1 MAFPAGRRTLAQSA
15 DSGDILV
22 AASGVLRSS
31 PLLLLP
37 SQLTAIV
44 LATSFSAGL
53 NVYLTVA
60 TLGLLARAEILTLPP
75 SLHSVASW
83 YVIVPCILLFVI
95 EFVADKIPILD
106 LVWNALQTFVR
117 VPVAALLA
125 YGASTQLSQGAQLIV
140 TLLGGAI
147 ALAAHSGK
155 IAARTAVSHS
165 PEPFSNFALSIGEDG
180 FVVFLT
186 WFASRHPY
194 WASIMV
200 LIALL
205 IVVSLLGFVVRSFRN
220 LFRSAKRG
228 LANSFRSDSPE

>member
-1 MAFPAGRRTLAQSA
+1 
-15 DSGDILV
+15 
-22 AASGVLRSS
+22 LR
-31 PLLLLP
+31 LLP
-37 SQLTAIV
+37 NQLTAFV
-44 LATSFSAGL
+44 LAVSFSAGL

-60 TLGLLARAEILTLPP
+60 LLGLLVRADVLILPP

-83 YVIVPCILLFVI
+83 YVIVPCVILFVI

-125 YGASTQLSQGAQLIV
+125 YGATMQLSPGMQLM
-140 TLLGGAI
+140 TTFLGGAI

-165 PEPFSNFALSIGEDG
+165 PEPFSNILLSVGEDG

-194 WASIMV
+194 WASIIV
-200 LIALL
+200 LTALL
-205 IVVSLLGFVVRSFRN
+205 LVLSVLRFVFRSVRA
-220 LFRSAKRG
+220 LFRGAEQVLSNAFSS
-228 LANSFRSDSPE
+228 NE

>member
-1 MAFPAGRRTLAQSA
+1 
-15 DSGDILV
+15 
-22 AASGVLRSS
+22 LR
-31 PLLLLP
+31 LLP
-37 SQLTAIV
+37 NQLTAFV
-44 LATSFSAGL
+44 LAVSFSAGL

-60 TLGLLARAEILTLPP
+60 LLGLLVRADVLILPP

-83 YVIVPCILLFVI
+83 YVIVPCAILFVI
-95 EFVADKIPILD
+95 EFVADKVPILD

-125 YGASTQLSQGAQLIV
+125 YGATMQLSPGMQLM
-140 TLLGGAI
+140 TTFLGGAI

-165 PEPFSNFALSIGEDG
+165 PEPFSNILLSVGEDG

-194 WASIMV
+194 WASIIV
-200 LIALL
+200 LTALL
-205 IVVSLLGFVVRSFRN
+205 LVLSVLRFVFRSVRA
-220 LFRSAKRG
+220 LFRGAEQVLSTAF
-228 LANSFRSDSPE
+228 SSDE